1 MDLDLHI
8 ADLRHA
14 FDQGC
19 KHMVI
24 KKIAT

>member
-1 MDLDLHI
+1 MDLDLRI